1 MKIVVNPSQIQI
13 PQLSDQELCD
23 LRQARLLLEQPT
35 LVMRMTQH
43 LGRPVERVME
53 AMPRIIRATI
63 ETSSVVALRQA
74 TRVAT
79 WTLNK
84 KQVRPSSEGFHQVA
98 LLVSGGM
105 GGTLGLATLIWEL
118 PLSTTLMLRSIA
130 DIARSEGHS
139 LRSPETLTS
148 CLEVFAM
155 EGGAESHPEHTHHYW
170 AVRLALAKAVSEATV
185 ALAGAQAAKGATIAF
200 TRLISVVAARFG
212 LILSQQAAAK

>member
-1 MKIVVNPSQIQI
+1 
-13 PQLSDQELCD
+13 
-23 LRQARLLLEQPT
+23 
-35 LVMRMTQH
+35 
-43 LGRPVERVME
+43 ME

-155 EGGAESHPEHTHHYW
+155 EGGGKPP
-170 AVRLALAKAVSEATV
+170 RTV
-185 ALAGAQAAKGATIAF
+185 ASLLGRSTCARQGCFRSHRCARGCAGSQGSSNSIHSTHKCRSCSLWPHPF
-200 TRLISVVAARFG
+200 TASCCQNGSVDRCSRRDGREFTFIRHFQNMARD
-212 LILSQQAAAK
+212 ILSSGDSKRSMEQKR